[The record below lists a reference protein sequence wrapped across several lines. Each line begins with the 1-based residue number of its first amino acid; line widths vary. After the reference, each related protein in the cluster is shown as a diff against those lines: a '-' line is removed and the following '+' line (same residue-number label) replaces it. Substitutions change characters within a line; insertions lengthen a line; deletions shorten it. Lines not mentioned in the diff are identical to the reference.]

1 MRLRMSA
8 TIEGKW
14 GARASCVAAAIFL
27 SGCVQVPNLGT
38 PAVPRPPGSFDSARS
53 FAAPRGEW
61 PTAAWWQGYRDDQL
75 DKLMSEALTRAP
87 TLAQAGARLREAEY
101 RAGLAQANRLPNLS
115 LNASVNEE
123 KLTYKGI
130 FPQNAVP
137 KGWNDMGRVTL
148 DFSWELDFWGK
159 NRAAFDAAVSEVR
172 AGEAEAASAH
182 VLLTTS
188 VAQTYV
194 QLQNLFL
201 QRDLAEES
209 VRNRAESEHLVRRRL
224 AEGLEPQATLEQAS
238 ARSSQAIAERAAVDE
253 SILLARNAMAALI
266 GQGPDR
272 GLDIKPTTLLN
283 RQPFGLPAGLSADL
297 LGRKPEVV
305 AARWQVEAAAK
316 RIGVAKASF
325 YPNVNLVAFI
335 GFDALN
341 LRNLGASGSDTGAFG
356 PAIHL
361 PIFDAGRLRANY
373 GAANAQ
379 YDAAVAI
386 YDATLTQALRETADA
401 ARSLQSLDVRLA
413 NTQAALASSEKAYR
427 LAKRRY
433 EVGLADFQSVLTTED
448 AVVQIRQS
456 ETALRARGVSLDIAL
471 IKALGGGFA
480 TNPQTMA
487 KVTP

>member
-1 MRLRMSA
+1 MRLRMNT
-8 TIEGKW
+8 TIEVTW
-14 GARASCVAAAIFL
+14 RASACCIAAAVFL
-27 SGCVQVPNLGT
+27 SACVQVPKLDT
-38 PAVPRPPGSFDSARS
+38 SAPRAPGSFDSTRS
-53 FAAPRGEW
+53 FAAPRGDW
-61 PTAAWWQGYRDDQL
+61 PTSAWWQGYHDEQL
-75 DKLMSEALTRAP
+75 DKLISEALTKAP

-101 RAGLAQANRLPNLS
+101 RAGLAQANRLPNVN
-115 LNASVNEE
+115 LNASVTEE

-172 AGEAEAASAH
+172 AGEAEDAAAR

-188 VAQTYV
+188 VAQAYV

-201 QRDLAEES
+201 QRDLAQES
-209 VRNRAESEHLVRRRL
+209 VRNRTESEHLVRRRV
-224 AEGLEPQATLEQAS
+224 AEGLEAQATLEQAS
-238 ARSSQAIAERAAVDE
+238 ARLSQAIAERAAAEE
-253 SILLARNAMAALI
+253 SILLARNALAALI

-272 GLDIKPTTLLN
+272 GLDIQPTTLLN
-283 RQPFGLPAGLSADL
+283 RQPFGLPDALSADL
-297 LGRKPEVV
+297 IGRKPEVV
-305 AARWQVEAAAK
+305 AARWHVEAAAK
-316 RIGVAKASF
+316 RIGVAKTAF

-341 LRNLGASGSDTGAFG
+341 LSRLGSSGSDTGAIG
-356 PAIHL
+356 PALHL

-379 YDAAVAI
+379 YDAAVAM

-433 EVGLADFQSVLTTED
+433 EEGIADFQSVLTTED
-448 AVVQIRQS
+448 AVLQIRQS